1 MALIRVLC
9 VLTVWLFI
17 TSCSTATQ
25 TLMIVDVNG
34 TKHFHTL
41 SRVTNIGESVKFCEL
56 HNTWEYISKKWRIVV
71 VAAVSVKMANA
82 ISEDAQIHISV
93 AFLIKAMVAV
103 AVVTGS
109 WYQAQ
114 MKFAEQERRIKDLE
128 DKVLVLNASVE
139 GMETQHIE
147 KLEEEN
153 KSLMQRLG
161 IKR

>member
-1 MALIRVLC
+1 M
-9 VLTVWLFI
+9 
-17 TSCSTATQ
+17 
-25 TLMIVDVNG
+25 
-34 TKHFHTL
+34 
-41 SRVTNIGESVKFCEL
+41 
-56 HNTWEYISKKWRIVV
+56 SK
-71 VAAVSVKMANA
+71 A

-114 MKFAEQERRIKDLE
+114 MKFAEQDRRIQDLE
-128 DKVLVLNASVE
+128 DKVTVLNASVE
-139 GMETQHIE
+139 GMETQHIQ

-161 IKR
+161 IRK

>member
-1 MALIRVLC
+1 M
-9 VLTVWLFI
+9 
-17 TSCSTATQ
+17 
-25 TLMIVDVNG
+25 
-34 TKHFHTL
+34 
-41 SRVTNIGESVKFCEL
+41 
-56 HNTWEYISKKWRIVV
+56 SK
-71 VAAVSVKMANA
+71 A

-128 DKVLVLNASVE
+128 GKVLVLNAAVE

-153 KSLMQRLG
+153 KSLMQKLG
-161 IKR
+161 IKK